1 VVRINNPYVE
11 VRQAVD
17 GFNTSLVT
25 VGCTGSGKST
35 LLHGRTGGEG
45 TVRLAIKVG
54 GGAS

>member
-1 VVRINNPYVE
+1 MVRINNPYVE